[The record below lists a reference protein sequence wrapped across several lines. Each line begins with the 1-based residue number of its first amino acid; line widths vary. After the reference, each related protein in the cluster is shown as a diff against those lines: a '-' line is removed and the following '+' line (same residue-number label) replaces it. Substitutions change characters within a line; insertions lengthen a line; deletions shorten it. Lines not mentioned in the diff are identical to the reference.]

1 MLARDGSGGTTLGRI
16 AAEVAAEKRNVLCY
30 FGTRERLMVKV
41 VHDLGARITETV
53 RQTTPTP
60 KTHERCSARS

>member
-1 MLARDGSGGTTLGRI
+1 VLARDGFGGTTLGRI
-16 AAEVAAEKRNVLCY
+16 AAEAAAEKRNVLYYC
-30 FGTRERLMVKV
+30 GTRERLMVTV
-41 VHDLGARITETV
+41 VHNLGARIIEAA